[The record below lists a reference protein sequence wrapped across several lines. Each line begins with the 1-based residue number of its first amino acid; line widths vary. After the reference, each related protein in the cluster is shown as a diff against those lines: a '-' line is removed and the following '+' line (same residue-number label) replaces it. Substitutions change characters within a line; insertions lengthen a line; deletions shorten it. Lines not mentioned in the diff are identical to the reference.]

1 MPSRWHPPSGSRSR
15 RAARA
20 GRNPA
25 VLGRLG
31 SLGRRFAGGSPL
43 LVRKETPP
51 VSHGNRRR
59 TLRGVIH
66 RGSRGAGLP
75 ARSVVDRE
83 RTESPK
89 MSSGVGSRA
98 GAVSK
103 DAPRRRGAPSRQHCR
118 ARRPLSHAAGPP
130 TCRLER
136 KADSNLGDLAMKLTL
151 EGKGFLLG
159 ALGVVA
165 IAATSLATALLAVA
179 LFLKSREPRPVVLVP
194 GLDAPRVVDPGRV
207 PDVLARDFALDF
219 AIAFE
224 NYSPA
229 TIDRV
234 AKFLRSRV
242 APELFGQFSQVLE
255 KRSKLVSETGM
266 VSQLLP
272 NDPLETGVQ
281 RNSDRLEVTF
291 PATRRGYIGGGLH

>member
-1 MPSRWHPPSGSRSR
+1 
-15 RAARA
+15 
-20 GRNPA
+20 
-25 VLGRLG
+25 
-31 SLGRRFAGGSPL
+31 
-43 LVRKETPP
+43 
-51 VSHGNRRR
+51 
-59 TLRGVIH
+59 
-66 RGSRGAGLP
+66 
-75 ARSVVDRE
+75 
-83 RTESPK
+83 
-89 MSSGVGSRA
+89 
-98 GAVSK
+98 
-103 DAPRRRGAPSRQHCR
+103 
-118 ARRPLSHAAGPP
+118 
-130 TCRLER
+130 
-136 KADSNLGDLAMKLTL
+136 MKLTL

-272 NDPLETGVQ
+272 NDPLETRVE

-291 PATRRGYIGGGLH
+291 PATRRVYIGDRLSQEAKLSYRLVVASGQPTRENPTGLYILGQSAKAETPAKEGQGGREK